1 LGQKKR
7 TLFLLSIFVTF
18 AKKIFSKKTKQKKRK
33 IISYWLK
40 NQKIGFGGL
49 AFGNLQYPPKGSW
62 KRSPWA
68 VWPRP

>member
-1 LGQKKR
+1 MSFFQVKKV
-7 TLFLLSIFVTF
+7 SSEIP
-18 AKKIFSKKTKQKKRK
+18 
-33 IISYWLK
+33 YWLK